1 MNEIDRKMEA
11 AISALLESQSL
22 AVLATQRNGQP
33 YTSLMAYAF
42 TENLKELV
50 VATGTSTRKH
60 QNILTDSR
68 VSMLIDNRSNQQQ
81 DFHEAN
87 ALTIVGGVKE
97 IPAHELQDYKERYLN
112 RHPYLDMFLNSPST
126 VLLKIEVYHYL
137 LVSRFQNVME
147 YHIRDEVD
155 LFT

>member
-1 MNEIDRKMEA
+1 MNAIDRKMEA
-11 AISALLESQSL
+11 AIRHLLDSQQL

-42 TENLKELV
+42 TDDLEEVV

-68 VSMLIDNRSNQQQ
+68 VSLLVDNRSNAQE
-81 DFHEAN
+81 DFHEAI
-87 ALTIVGGVKE
+87 ALTIVGSVQE
-97 IPAHELQDYKERYLN
+97 VPDQEFLLYQELYMK
-112 RHPYLDMFLNSPST
+112 RHPYLDSFVQAPST
-126 VLLKIEVYHYL
+126 VLLKIVVYHYL

-147 YHIRDEVD
+147 YHIRDEMD
-155 LFT
+155 LFS

>member
-1 MNEIDRKMEA
+1 MNAIDRKMEA
-11 AISALLESQSL
+11 AISQLLKSQRL

-42 TENLKELV
+42 TDDCEELV

-68 VSMLIDNRSNQQQ
+68 VSLLVDNRSNAQE
-81 DFHEAN
+81 DFHEAI
-87 ALTIVGGVKE
+87 ALTIVGSVQEISEQELPHYQELYVK
-97 IPAHELQDYKERYLN
+97 
-112 RHPYLDMFLNSPST
+112 RHPYLDSFVEAPT
-126 VLLKIEVYHYL
+126 TILLKIVVYHYL

-147 YHIRDEVD
+147 YHVRDEVD
-155 LFT
+155 LFS